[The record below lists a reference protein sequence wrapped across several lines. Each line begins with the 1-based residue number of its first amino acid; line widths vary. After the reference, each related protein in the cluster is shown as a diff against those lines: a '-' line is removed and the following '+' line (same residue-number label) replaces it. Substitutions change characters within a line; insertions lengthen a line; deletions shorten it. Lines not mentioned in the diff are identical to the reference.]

1 MSKFTSFVSKSYSL
15 QNSGTGHGRRGLLKV
30 IFVLHCEFEAS
41 QGYRRH
47 SLKTKTKA
55 KQNKTHSSICN
66 NSIKLRLL
74 LPSDPGATFSSGLY
88 EHPCTLSCPW
98 ASYSTWVRI
107 PYSLNKKRQAIQP
120 SDLPT
125 SPWALSSRIDLF
137 LSGFACTSS
146 SWSGS
151 LLSVPVMPSWAH
163 SHVLKSFD
171 NY

>member
-1 MSKFTSFVSKSYSL
+1 MGGGGAPGHPCPTLWVWGWPGIQQTQSKNKNQSK
-15 QNSGTGHGRRGLLKV
+15 
-30 IFVLHCEFEAS
+30 A
-41 QGYRRH
+41 
-47 SLKTKTKA
+47 
-55 KQNKTHSSICN
+55 NKTHSSICN

-74 LPSDPGATFSSGLY
+74 LPSDPGAMFSSGLY

-98 ASYSTWVRI
+98 ASYSTWIRI

-125 SPWALSSRIDLF
+125 SPRALSSRTDLF